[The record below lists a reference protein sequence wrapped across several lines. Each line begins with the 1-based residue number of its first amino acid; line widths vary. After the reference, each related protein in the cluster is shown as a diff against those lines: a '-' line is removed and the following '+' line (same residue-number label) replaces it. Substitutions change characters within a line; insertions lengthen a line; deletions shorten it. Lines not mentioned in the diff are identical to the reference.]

1 MTAEEH
7 GSTGGEAAASSDATS
22 LSTAESANPPPG
34 AMVVVA
40 LLVGSAFAMILNETI
55 MSVALPA
62 LMADLEIGASTAQW
76 LTSGFLLT
84 MAVVIPTTGYLLQRF
99 PPRSIYLAA
108 MSLFTT
114 GILIAA
120 LAPGFG
126 VLLVGRVVQA
136 TGTAVMVPLLITT
149 VMRLVPA
156 DRRGRTMGT
165 ITIVIAVAPAIGPTV
180 SGLILGALGWRWMFW
195 IVLPIA
201 VIALA
206 IGAAR
211 LRIPADTQRVPL
223 DVASALISAVAFSG
237 LLYGFSSIGEAL
249 RGEARITPLIPI
261 VIGAIAL
268 VAFVARQLRLQADNR
283 ALLDLRPFSHRPFV
297 VALVLVVISMMALFG
312 ALILL
317 PLYMQGVLGATTLAT
332 GLALLPGGL
341 VMGLLGPVVGRL
353 FDRFGARPLVVPG
366 AMVLCVALWLFTTLG
381 AESQLWMIIAIHV
394 VLTIGLSLMFT
405 PLMTDA
411 LGSLPGELY
420 SHGSAIVTTLQQV
433 AGAAGTALFI
443 TVTTVG
449 SADPTGAIDAAGT
462 HTAFLVAAVISIVV
476 VGLSFLVAR
485 PSAATEPTPAPA
497 TSAAS

>member
-1 MTAEEH
+1 MT
-7 GSTGGEAAASSDATS
+7 
-22 LSTAESANPPPG
+22 
-34 AMVVVA
+34 
-40 LLVGSAFAMILNETI
+40 
-55 MSVALPA
+55 
-62 LMADLEIGASTAQW
+62 DLEIGASTAQW

-99 PPRSIYLAA
+99 PPRAIYLAS
-108 MSLFTT
+108 MSLFTA

-126 VLLVGRVVQA
+126 VLLVGRVVHA

-201 VIALA
+201 ALALA

-211 LRIPADTQRVPL
+211 LRIPADTRPVPL
-223 DVASALISAVAFSG
+223 DVASALLSAVAFSG
-237 LLYGFSSIGEAL
+237 LLFGFSSIAEAM
-249 RGEARITPLIPI
+249 RGEARVTPWIPI
-261 VIGAIAL
+261 VIGAVAL
-268 VAFVARQLRLQADNR
+268 AIFVARQLRLQPENR
-283 ALLDLRPFSHRPFV
+283 ALLDLRPFAHRPFV
-297 VALVLVVISMMALFG
+297 VAVILVVLSMMALFG

-317 PLYMQGVLGATTLAT
+317 PLYLQGVLAVSTLAT

-353 FDRFGARPLVVPG
+353 FDRLGARPLVVPG
-366 AMVLCVALWLFTTLG
+366 AIVLCVALWLFTTLG
-381 AESQLWMIIAIHV
+381 AASPLWMIIAIHV

-411 LGSLPGELY
+411 LGSLPGDLY

-443 TVTTVG
+443 AVMTLA
-449 SADPTGAIDAAGT
+449 SADPTGAIDASGT
-462 HTAFLVAAVISIVV
+462 HMAFLVAAIISIVV
-476 VGLSFLVAR
+476 VGLSFLVGQ
-485 PSAATEPTPAPA
+485 PSSTTKPAPA
-497 TSAAS
+497 PAAS